1 MSKISTIPAI
11 SLALMLIVKNSW
23 GEPITSLVV
32 AIAPENP
39 LAVFLSKNWLGLP
52 LVTWAIVTVVG
63 LSELETEK
71 SIGS

>member
-1 MSKISTIPAI
+1 LPSESKISTIPAI

-39 LAVFLSKNWLGLP
+39 LAVFLSKN
-52 LVTWAIVTVVG
+52 
-63 LSELETEK
+63 
-71 SIGS
+71 